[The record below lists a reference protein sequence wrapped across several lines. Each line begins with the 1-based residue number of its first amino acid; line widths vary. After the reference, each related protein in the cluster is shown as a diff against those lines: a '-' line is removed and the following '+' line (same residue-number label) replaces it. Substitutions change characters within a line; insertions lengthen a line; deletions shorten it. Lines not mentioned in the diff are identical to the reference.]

1 MLCEECHQNEA
12 VYTISVMMGEAMT
25 QRHLC
30 ADCMAKMNMNI
41 ASGNMQKL
49 LGAILNAINR
59 GEQPEEGEKVPDD
72 QPDITCPR
80 CRMTLSKFIKT
91 GRLGC
96 PDCYQA
102 FAAQLHPMLL
112 QIHGRVQHAGRKPL
126 QSETD
131 QRSRYEQE
139 ELTRQLQLAVN
150 AEDYAHAAEIRDRL
164 RALRGKEEACC
175 NRILC
180 CPPAFGW
187 REIMRI
193 CPLTSPANRNRRKPA
208 SCARL
213 AHCVKRDWRS
223 STTCSACA
231 T

>member
-102 FAAQLHPMLL
+102 FAAQL
-112 QIHGRVQHAGRKPL
+112 RNAAAN
-126 QSETD
+126 SWA
-131 QRSRYEQE
+131 RSARGAQAA
-139 ELTRQLQLAVN
+139 AV
-150 AEDYAHAAEIRDRL
+150 RDR
-164 RALRGKEEACC
+164 
-175 NRILC
+175 
-180 CPPAFGW
+180 PAQ
-187 REIMRI
+187 
-193 CPLTSPANRNRRKPA
+193 PL
-208 SCARL
+208 
-213 AHCVKRDWRS
+213 
-223 STTCSACA
+223 
-231 T
+231 

>member
-150 AEDYAHAAEIRDRL
+150 AEDYEQ
-164 RALRGKEEACC
+164 
-175 NRILC
+175 ILC
-180 CPPAFGW
+180 NHLSS
-187 REIMRI
+187 ITI
-193 CPLTSPANRNRRKPA
+193 CMCCTS
-208 SCARL
+208 
-213 AHCVKRDWRS
+213 
-223 STTCSACA
+223 
-231 T
+231 

>member
-112 QIHGRVQHAGRKPL
+112 QIHGVQHAGRKPL

-150 AEDYAHAAEIRDRL
+150 AEDYEHAAEIRDRL
-164 RALRGKEEACC
+164 RALLGKEEA
-175 NRILC
+175 
-180 CPPAFGW
+180 
-187 REIMRI
+187 
-193 CPLTSPANRNRRKPA
+193 
-208 SCARL
+208 
-213 AHCVKRDWRS
+213 
-223 STTCSACA
+223 
-231 T
+231 

>member
-91 GRLGC
+91 GGS
-96 PDCYQA
+96 
-102 FAAQLHPMLL
+102 AAPTA
-112 QIHGRVQHAGRKPL
+112 IR
-126 QSETD
+126 
-131 QRSRYEQE
+131 RSRRSC
-139 ELTRQLQLAVN
+139 TRCCCKFMGA
-150 AEDYAHAAEIRDRL
+150 YST
-164 RALRGKEEACC
+164 RGASRCSP
-175 NRILC
+175 R
-180 CPPAFGW
+180 
-187 REIMRI
+187 
-193 CPLTSPANRNRRKPA
+193 LTSAAAMSRK
-208 SCARL
+208 S
-213 AHCVKRDWRS
+213 
-223 STTCSACA
+223 
-231 T
+231 

>member
-91 GRLGC
+91 GRLVRGAAA
-96 PDCYQA
+96 PDAAANSWARTARGAQA
-102 FAAQLHPMLL
+102 AA
-112 QIHGRVQHAGRKPL
+112 V
-126 QSETD
+126 
-131 QRSRYEQE
+131 
-139 ELTRQLQLAVN
+139 
-150 AEDYAHAAEIRDRL
+150 RD
-164 RALRGKEEACC
+164 
-175 NRILC
+175 
-180 CPPAFGW
+180 
-187 REIMRI
+187 
-193 CPLTSPANRNRRKPA
+193 
-208 SCARL
+208 
-213 AHCVKRDWRS
+213 
-223 STTCSACA
+223 
-231 T
+231 

>member
-91 GRLGC
+91 G
-96 PDCYQA
+96 A
-102 FAAQLHPMLL
+102 
-112 QIHGRVQHAGRKPL
+112 
-126 QSETD
+126 
-131 QRSRYEQE
+131 
-139 ELTRQLQLAVN
+139 
-150 AEDYAHAAEIRDRL
+150 
-164 RALRGKEEACC
+164 
-175 NRILC
+175 
-180 CPPAFGW
+180 
-187 REIMRI
+187 
-193 CPLTSPANRNRRKPA
+193 
-208 SCARL
+208 ARL
-213 AHCVKRDWRS
+213 PRLLSGVCGAAAPDAAANSWARSARGAQAAAVRD
-223 STTCSACA
+223 
-231 T
+231 

>member
-102 FAAQLHPMLL
+102 FAAPDAAANSWARTARGAQAAAVRERPA
-112 QIHGRVQHAGRKPL
+112 QPL
-126 QSETD
+126 
-131 QRSRYEQE
+131 
-139 ELTRQLQLAVN
+139 
-150 AEDYAHAAEIRDRL
+150 
-164 RALRGKEEACC
+164 
-175 NRILC
+175 
-180 CPPAFGW
+180 
-187 REIMRI
+187 
-193 CPLTSPANRNRRKPA
+193 
-208 SCARL
+208 
-213 AHCVKRDWRS
+213 
-223 STTCSACA
+223 
-231 T
+231 

>member
-102 FAAQLHPMLL
+102 FAAQQH
-112 QIHGRVQHAGRKPL
+112 RVQLRRERLIAVGAAAPDAAAN
-126 QSETD
+126 SWA
-131 QRSRYEQE
+131 RSARGAQAA
-139 ELTRQLQLAVN
+139 AV
-150 AEDYAHAAEIRDRL
+150 RD
-164 RALRGKEEACC
+164 
-175 NRILC
+175 
-180 CPPAFGW
+180 
-187 REIMRI
+187 
-193 CPLTSPANRNRRKPA
+193 
-208 SCARL
+208 
-213 AHCVKRDWRS
+213 
-223 STTCSACA
+223 
-231 T
+231 

>member
-80 CRMTLSKFIKT
+80 CRCKFMGAYST
-91 GRLGC
+91 RGASRC
-96 PDCYQA
+96 SPRPTS
-102 FAAQLHPMLL
+102 AAAMS
-112 QIHGRVQHAGRKPL
+112 RK
-126 QSETD
+126 
-131 QRSRYEQE
+131 
-139 ELTRQLQLAVN
+139 N
-150 AEDYAHAAEIRDRL
+150 
-164 RALRGKEEACC
+164 
-175 NRILC
+175 
-180 CPPAFGW
+180 
-187 REIMRI
+187 
-193 CPLTSPANRNRRKPA
+193 
-208 SCARL
+208 
-213 AHCVKRDWRS
+213 
-223 STTCSACA
+223 
-231 T
+231 

>member
-80 CRMTLSKFIKT
+80 CRVTLSKFIKT

-150 AEDYAHAAEIRDRL
+150 AEDYEHAAEIRDRL
-164 RALRGKEEACC
+164 RALLGKEEA
-175 NRILC
+175 
-180 CPPAFGW
+180 
-187 REIMRI
+187 
-193 CPLTSPANRNRRKPA
+193 
-208 SCARL
+208 
-213 AHCVKRDWRS
+213 
-223 STTCSACA
+223 
-231 T
+231 

>member
-139 ELTRQLQLAVN
+139 ELTRQLQ
-150 AEDYAHAAEIRDRL
+150 
-164 RALRGKEEACC
+164 
-175 NRILC
+175 
-180 CPPAFGW
+180 
-187 REIMRI
+187 
-193 CPLTSPANRNRRKPA
+193 
-208 SCARL
+208 
-213 AHCVKRDWRS
+213 
-223 STTCSACA
+223 
-231 T
+231 

>member
-139 ELTRQLQLAVN
+139 ELTRQLNWRSMRRIMSTRRKSAT
-150 AEDYAHAAEIRDRL
+150 
-164 RALRGKEEACC
+164 ACARC
-175 NRILC
+175 W
-180 CPPAFGW
+180 G
-187 REIMRI
+187 
-193 CPLTSPANRNRRKPA
+193 RRKPDA
-208 SCARL
+208 IGYCAVL
-213 AHCVKRDWRS
+213 PRS
-223 STTCSACA
+223 AGAKLCGFAL
-231 T
+231 

>member
-91 GRLGC
+91 GRHGLVVEVACQQNAVHG
-96 PDCYQA
+96 PGVQQGED
-102 FAAQLHPMLL
+102 LL
-112 QIHGRVQHAGRKPL
+112 
-126 QSETD
+126 
-131 QRSRYEQE
+131 
-139 ELTRQLQLAVN
+139 
-150 AEDYAHAAEIRDRL
+150 
-164 RALRGKEEACC
+164 
-175 NRILC
+175 
-180 CPPAFGW
+180 
-187 REIMRI
+187 
-193 CPLTSPANRNRRKPA
+193 
-208 SCARL
+208 
-213 AHCVKRDWRS
+213 
-223 STTCSACA
+223 
-231 T
+231 

>member
-80 CRMTLSKFIKT
+80 CRMTLGKFIKT

-150 AEDYAHAAEIRDRL
+150 AEDYEHAAEIRDRL
-164 RALRGKEEACC
+164 RALLAPMPCG
-175 NRILC
+175 
-180 CPPAFGW
+180 
-187 REIMRI
+187 
-193 CPLTSPANRNRRKPA
+193 SA
-208 SCARL
+208 SC
-213 AHCVKRDWRS
+213 
-223 STTCSACA
+223 
-231 T
+231 